1 MPNWTR
7 TALVVEDEALISGLL
22 VKTLES
28 HNFEVQAAHSAVEAK
43 RLLQHFEPDLA
54 LLDIDLGPGPS
65 GIDVAHIINARH
77 KGTGIIFLTKYPDA
91 RSAGIDEA
99 TIPAHSAFLR
109 KELVGDPNFLVR
121 AINSVLIDE
130 DEVRHDKSPDRPLAE
145 LSKTQMEVLR
155 LLASG
160 YTNAEIARRR
170 NKTLSSVEQLL
181 TGTFAKLGI
190 DTADEINPRIEAVRI
205 FIHAAG
211 IPNRD
216 DQVEE

>member
-7 TALVVEDEALISGLL
+7 TALIVEDEALISGLL
-22 VKTLES
+22 ATTLEAN
-28 HNFEVQAAHSAVEAK
+28 NFEVATANSAVEAK
-43 RLLQHFEPDLA
+43 RLLKTFEPDLA
-54 LLDIDLGPGPS
+54 MLDIDLGPGPS
-65 GIDVAHIINARH
+65 GIDVAHIINTKH

-109 KELVGDPNFLVR
+109 KELVGDPEFLVR
-121 AINSVLIDE
+121 AINSVLIQR

-145 LSKTQMEVLR
+145 LSKAQMEALR

-181 TGTFAKLGI
+181 TSTFLKLGLP
-190 DTADEINPRIEAVRI
+190 DSDEINPRIEAVRI
-205 FIHAAG
+205 FIRSAG
-211 IPNRD
+211 IPNRED
-216 DQVEE
+216 

>member
-1 MPNWTR
+1 MVNWTR

-28 HNFEVQAAHSAVEAK
+28 HNFEVAAAHSAVEAK
-43 RLLQHFEPDLA
+43 RLLKDFEPDLA

-65 GIDVAHIINARH
+65 GIDVAHIINTRH

-91 RSAGIDEA
+91 RSAGIDE
-99 TIPAHSAFLR
+99 TLIPAHSAFLR

-121 AINSVLIDE
+121 AINSVLVE
-130 DEVRHDKSPDRPLAE
+130 RGEVRHDKSPDRPFAE

-170 NKTLSSVEQLL
+170 KKTLSSVEQLL
-181 TGTFAKLGI
+181 TSTFAKLGV
-190 DTADEINPRIEAVRI
+190 DGSEEINPRIEAVRM
-205 FIHAAG
+205 FIRSAG

-216 DQVEE
+216 DQVGK

>member
-1 MPNWTR
+1 MGSWTR
-7 TALVVEDEALISGLL
+7 NALVVEDEALISGLL
-22 VKTLES
+22 VQALES
-28 HNFEVQAAHSAVEAK
+28 HNFEVRAAASAVEAK
-43 RLLQHFEPDLA
+43 RILQDFEPDLA
-54 LLDIDLGPGPS
+54 LLDIDLGPGPT

-91 RSAGIDEA
+91 RSAGIDESA
-99 TIPAHSAFLR
+99 IPKHSAFLR
-109 KELVGDPNFLVR
+109 KELVGKPEVLLK
-121 AINSVLIDE
+121 AINAVLVE
-130 DEVRHDKSPDRPLAE
+130 EREVRQDKSPDRPLAS

-181 TGTFAKLGI
+181 KATFTKLGI
-190 DTADEINPRIEAVRI
+190 QGTDESNPRIEAVRI

-216 DQVEE
+216 N